1 MQMLI
6 DAGVEVVA
14 VDANSP
20 SVHEEILEVIPDVSA
35 IIVGLVPI
43 TAQILERSTKL
54 KIVSMY
60 GVGVNHID
68 LDAARRKGIIVTNC
82 PGANAEAVADLAMGL
97 MIAVARSIPQI
108 DGEIRAGHW
117 NKYLGGELWQ
127 KQLGLIGLGTI
138 AQGVVRRAR
147 GFDMQV
153 CAHDPYASPQ
163 VAAGLGVALKP
174 LDEVIA
180 QADFLSLHAPLTDET
195 RCMIG
200 SEQLKRMKPTAYLIN
215 TARGGLVDEDALCD
229 ALTAGEIAGAA
240 LDVFVEEPL
249 KQSRLLDLKNVVL
262 TAHTGT
268 HTLDSIE
275 RTGVMAVENVLRV
288 LRDEVPVNRVA

>member
-1 MQMLI
+1 MQMLT
-6 DAGVEVVA
+6 DAGVEVIS

-20 SVHEEILEVIPDVSA
+20 AVHEEILTRIADASA

-43 TAQILERSTKL
+43 TEQILAAAPNL

-68 LDAARRKGIIVTNC
+68 LEAARGRGVIVTNC
-82 PGANAEAVADLAMGL
+82 PGANAEAVADLTMGL
-97 MIAVARSIPQI
+97 MIAVARSIPQL
-108 DGEIRAGHW
+108 DREIRGGLW
-117 NKYLGGELWQ
+117 NKYPGGELWQ

-138 AQGVVRRAR
+138 AQGVLRRAR
-147 GFDMQV
+147 GFAMQV
-153 CAHDPYASPQ
+153 SAYDPYASAD
-163 VAAGLGVALKP
+163 VAAALGVELKP
-174 LDEVIA
+174 FEEVIA
-180 QADFLSLHAPLTDET
+180 NADFLSLHAPLTDET

-200 SEQLKRMKPTAYLIN
+200 GEQLRCMKPSAYLIN

-229 ALTAGEIAGAA
+229 ALAGGQIAGAA

-249 KQSRLLDLKNVVL
+249 KQSRLLELKNVVL
-262 TAHTGT
+262 TAHAGT
-268 HTLDSIE
+268 HTRESIE

-288 LRDEVPVNRVA
+288 LRGEAPVNRIA